1 MTAGP
6 TQPYPGFPGLGRRK
20 PGLLGITRAVEEIGM
35 WPFCFQTTP
44 EQYEKLGFPGARD
57 LANMFRFYA
66 LKPDRNI
73 DLTLQLNPKAQTL
86 DQWLAQHRE
95 DFAQL

>member
-1 MTAGP
+1 MIPSPAWLSGTLEEAS
-6 TQPYPGFPGLGRRK
+6 F
-20 PGLLGITRAVEEIGM
+20 LGIAKAVGNQTWWIL
-35 WPFCFQTTP
+35 CFQTTP
-44 EQYEKLGFPGARD
+44 EEYEKLGFQGAQD

-73 DLTLQLNPKAQTL
+73 DLTLRLNPKAQTL
-86 DQWLAQHRE
+86 DQWLEQHKG